1 MMNAP
6 NLKILILFQAL
17 CFALLLTNN
26 AKALSSGGGGAIGLQ
41 GKVTDENNLPM
52 FGVNILE
59 KGTANGVISDSN
71 GEYTLTVKDE
81 NAMLVFSF
89 VGYISKEVTVGGQ
102 SKIDITLSADNKQL
116 EEVVVVGYG
125 TQKKQ
130 SLPGAVAT
138 ATLDKLTSRS
148 LYRAEEALQGMAPG
162 VLVQNNGGSPTSA
175 PRVNIRGL
183 GGINGESALWVI
195 DGVIV
200 DRANLLN
207 PNDIESIS
215 VLKDASA
222 AIYGARA
229 SGGVILVTTKK
240 GKEEKLTIAGDFK
253 TGVLEAWR
261 ILQPLDAAGFDAV
274 RNFAATNAGLPL
286 KDAFHPSV
294 YPDGQITRTNWMN
307 EIFRTGKIQDYSAS
321 LQGKGK
327 NSSFYSSVGYRRSDG
342 ILLNTYSER
351 ANLRLN
357 SEHQITDYLKIG
369 ENIAMSLNNGQ
380 DANTTDGQEGVM
392 VMALFY
398 PPHVPVYDANG
409 NFSGLPEEYAGSYSD
424 IFNPVAN
431 LKRLDISNPVTTLFF
446 NPYAEIKIC
455 KGLKFKSNLG
465 M

>member
-17 CFALLLTNN
+17 CFALLTNN
-26 AKALSSGGGGAIGLQ
+26 AKALSSGGGGGGRGAIVLQ

-81 NAMLVFSF
+81 NAVLVFSF

-102 SKIDITLSADNKQL
+102 SKIDITLSPDNKQL

-130 SLPGAVAT
+130 SLTGAVAT
-138 ATLDKLTSRS
+138 VSLDKLTSRS

-253 TGVLEAWR
+253 AGVQEAWR
-261 ILQPLDAAGFDAV
+261 ILQPLDAAGFSPPP
-274 RNFAATNAGLPL
+274 NLAATNAGSALNN
-286 KDAFHPSV
+286 AFNPSIN
-294 YPDGQITRTNWMN
+294 PDGQITRTNWMN
-307 EIFRTGKIQDYSAS
+307 EIFRMGKIQDYSVS
-321 LQGKGK
+321 LQGKSK
-327 NSSFYSSVGYRRSDG
+327 
-342 ILLNTYSER
+342 
-351 ANLRLN
+351 
-357 SEHQITDYLKIG
+357 K
-369 ENIAMSLNNGQ
+369 
-380 DANTTDGQEGVM
+380 
-392 VMALFY
+392 
-398 PPHVPVYDANG
+398 
-409 NFSGLPEEYAGSYSD
+409 
-424 IFNPVAN
+424 
-431 LKRLDISNPVTTLFF
+431 
-446 NPYAEIKIC
+446 
-455 KGLKFKSNLG
+455 
-465 M
+465 